1 MAKQTNRGKRS
12 VFNEKHLQKISF
24 ENWRTTKLCWK
35 KRTDIGTMTWNRKKI
50 NNRPILRC
58 KIVLMILFIRSH
70 FVIDR
75 SCTTLKLHIS
85 SAKST
90 ENYRVGSH
98 KIERIIC
105 NSFHLTITDDE
116 YYKYFY
122 SLLYKTSGYISYV
135 I

>member
-1 MAKQTNRGKRS
+1 MP
-12 VFNEKHLQKISF
+12 
-24 ENWRTTKLCWK
+24 
-35 KRTDIGTMTWNRKKI
+35 WNRKKI

-98 KIERIIC
+98 KIERIIS
-105 NSFHLTITDDE
+105 NSLNRLIFVTVGE
-116 YYKYFY
+116 YEYGISINK
-122 SLLYKTSGYISYV
+122 LLYYV
-135 I
+135 RDVPWSFV